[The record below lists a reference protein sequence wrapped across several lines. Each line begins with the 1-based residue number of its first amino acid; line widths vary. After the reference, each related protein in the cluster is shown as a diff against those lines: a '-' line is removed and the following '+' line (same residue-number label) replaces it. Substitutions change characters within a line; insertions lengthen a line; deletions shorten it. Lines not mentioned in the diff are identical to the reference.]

1 MVKAVIFDFD
11 GVIVDTELPV
21 YESWYN
27 LYRSF
32 GLRLTKA
39 KWRQTIGTR
48 GGFDP
53 IADIN
58 RSLTEMKEA
67 LGQKDPIKVAT
78 DNDYQRV
85 QVDIRNRLSKPLSTV
100 AGVSE
105 WIEQAEE
112 LKLKIGIASSS
123 PMEWLNKYLE
133 SLRLKDRFETVVGT
147 SDKIRPKPFSDV
159 YLIACERLHVSPDEA
174 LAVEDS
180 KNGLVAAKNA
190 KLITVVVPSVLTS
203 GDDFSLA
210 DIEIS
215 SFQELKLTEII
226 EILEQ
231 RNY

>member
-1 MVKAVIFDFD
+1 
-11 GVIVDTELPV
+11 
-21 YESWYN
+21 
-27 LYRSF
+27 
-32 GLRLTKA
+32 
-39 KWRQTIGTR
+39 
-48 GGFDP
+48 
-53 IADIN
+53 
-58 RSLTEMKEA
+58 MKEA

-85 QVDIRNRLSKPLSTV
+85 QVDIRNRLNKPLSTV

-231 RNY
+231 RNC